1 MLEKLRVK
9 LEEIMDGFGFDAQE
23 IKDYSS
29 IKLEGNIVTV
39 TAEVSYKGLMK
50 IAEGLDPIIQ
60 EVDKN
65 AYFDAEEP
73 GILSAALSN

>member
-9 LEEIMDGFGFDAQE
+9 LEEIMDRFGFDAQE

-29 IKLEGNIVTV
+29 IKLEENIVTV
-39 TAEVSYKGLMK
+39 TAEVSYKGLMI
-50 IAEGLDPIIQ
+50 IAEGLDAIIQ

-65 AYFDAEEP
+65 AYFEAEEP

>member
-1 MLEKLRVK
+1 MLEKLKVK
-9 LEEIMDGFGFDAQE
+9 LEEIMGRFGFDAQE

-29 IKLEGNIVTV
+29 IKMEENIVTV
-39 TAEVSYKGLMK
+39 TAEVSYKGLMV
-50 IAEGLDPIIQ
+50 IAEGLDSIIQ

>member
-1 MLEKLRVK
+1 MLEKLSAK
-9 LEEIMDGFGFDAQE
+9 LVEIMESFGLDTQE
-23 IKDYSS
+23 VGDYSS

-39 TAEVSYKGLMK
+39 TAEVSYKGLMI
-50 IAEGLDPIIQ
+50 IAEGLDAIIQ

-65 AYFDAEEP
+65 AYFEAEEP